1 MAQLIQ
7 DTTID
12 LYNNYIA
19 ITIVGCLSQAYYY
32 GHGQLYNNYLSWIQP
47 LVNVQCYNN
56 KYVDKISLQAW

>member
-32 GHGQLYNNYLSWIQP
+32 GHGQLYNNYLS
-47 LVNVQCYNN
+47 
-56 KYVDKISLQAW
+56 